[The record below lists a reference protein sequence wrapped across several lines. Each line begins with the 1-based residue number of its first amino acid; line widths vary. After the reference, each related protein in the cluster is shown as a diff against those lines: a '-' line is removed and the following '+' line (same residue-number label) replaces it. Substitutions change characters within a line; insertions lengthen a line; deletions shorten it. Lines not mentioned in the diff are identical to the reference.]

1 MFRFVYKLKRW
12 QWMLVGGLMLIYFL
26 LATFQVYGG
35 FYIGYP
41 PYTPA
46 FLNATRRPLERRFE
60 LSKASSLR
68 VYGGLRE
75 GRVTMKLDGVQVRQ
89 FVGNFDARFTLLPG
103 TRTLKLEMT
112 EATGNL
118 NYSLE

>member
-1 MFRFVYKLKRW
+1 LKRW
-12 QWMLVGGLMLIYFL
+12 QWVVVIAAMLVYFL

-46 FLNATRRPLERRFE
+46 FLNATRRPLERTFD
-60 LSKASSLR
+60 LKKASSLR
-68 VYGGLRE
+68 VYGHVRE
-75 GRVTMKLDGVQVRQ
+75 GRITMKLDGVQVRQ
-89 FVGNFDARFTLLPG
+89 FLGDFDARFTIQPG
-103 TRTLKLEMT
+103 TRVLRLEMT